1 MYVCF
6 KMVVLQHNKYIL
18 TFVRKKVA
26 KSSVYK
32 KGQKYNKTRFNIKIH
47 MYYTVYIY
55 S

>member
-32 KGQKYNKTRFNIKIH
+32 KGQKYNKTRFKIKILYCIH
-47 MYYTVYIY
+47 LFLST
-55 S
+55 